1 MVGSTPSMEDRVMS
15 FVVRF
20 HPANLTKE
28 KYDDTIRRH
37 EQAGIELP
45 PEGLD
50 YHVCFGTDGDL
61 SVSEIWESREQ
72 FEKYGERLMPLLA
85 DAGIEFAGEP
95 EFFEIHN
102 IIKR

>member
-1 MVGSTPSMEDRVMS
+1 MS

-28 KYDDTIRRH
+28 KYDDTLRRH

-45 PEGLD
+45 PEGMD

-85 DAGIEFAGEP
+85 EAGIEFAGEP
-95 EFFEIHN
+95 EFFEAHN
-102 IIKR
+102 IIRKR